1 VQILRTLLSR
11 LLQALVVLLL
21 VSVATFVVIRA
32 APGLPEVAADL
43 DIGPEDQA
51 RMLASLGLDRP
62 LHEQYLRWLGAVLQ
76 GDLGTSL
83 LSGRPVS
90 GMIGQALPASL
101 LLAGSA
107 LALAVLVSIPL
118 GIVSAIRRYS
128 PIDYLVTLF
137 SFIGAS
143 IPGFWY
149 AILLILLFGV
159 TLGWLPTSGIRPA
172 GREATLIDT
181 VRHLMLPTVVLSTA
195 AMAQLTRYTRS
206 SVLEVLRR
214 DYMRTARAKGLRERV
229 VIVRHGLRNALFP
242 VVTVMGLLIPVLLGG
257 AAVVELVFAWPG
269 IGRLAIDAALRRD
282 YPIVMGVTLL
292 ISAVTVA
299 SNLVIDFVYLLLDP
313 RLLDEE
319 AVR

>member
-159 TLGWLPTSGIRPA
+159 TLAWLPTSGIRPA

-181 VRHLMLPTVVLSTA
+181 VRHPMLPTVVLSTA

-242 VVTVMGLLIPVLLGG
+242 VVTVMGLL
-257 AAVVELVFAWPG
+257 VELVFAWPG